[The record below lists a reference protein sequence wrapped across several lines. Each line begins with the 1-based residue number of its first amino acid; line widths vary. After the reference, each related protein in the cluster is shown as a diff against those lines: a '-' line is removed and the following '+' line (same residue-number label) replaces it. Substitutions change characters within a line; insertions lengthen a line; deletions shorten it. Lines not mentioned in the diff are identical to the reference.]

1 LERAVLERLGAEERP
16 EGRWSQFVGA
26 RNTATLAAAAFL
38 LTVAVMFMYR
48 PFSQSEAG
56 DSALMDYIAQS
67 ILRGQLPYRDVIDG
81 KAPGSFYL
89 SALTIE
95 VGRTLGLSDV
105 IAVRLLHII
114 MAGLL
119 ASVTFLV
126 GEAYLKNRIAA
137 LLAVALVFTSDY
149 FARWVVGGGQPKL
162 PMILFGM
169 LTLLL
174 IAKDMPFWAGVCSMC
189 SCLCWQPG
197 LLFTGTAVVI
207 FSRYFTSWR
216 DLRAAKVLAGAAI
229 PLLIVLAY
237 FYQQGALSD
246 LWAWTITYNYSVY
259 AYQAVKESGG
269 GLIHIWSVA
278 RRIFDVDIALVAIS
292 LIGILAFG
300 AARMREWLRR
310 DGVDKAADLYKDA
323 IVIAPL
329 AYSAFCLVRF
339 NAGPYLIPFIPFI
352 GLFAAW
358 CLVDSWRLLVTRR
371 FARENTF
378 VAWLPKAALVVLASV
393 FFYRVIAF
401 QFESDM
407 TLQDQQK
414 RFEAVSRLLGPDDKL
429 YVHGT
434 TELLVLLNRPNL
446 NPYVFLDWGKDDF
459 IAARQGRDFN
469 VMLDEIEAQAPKVV
483 ALSRLKKVA
492 HAGELNEWVQKRY
505 RLLEIPGYD
514 EIYIRKQD
522 SQ

>member
-1 LERAVLERLGAEERP
+1 
-16 EGRWSQFVGA
+16 
-26 RNTATLAAAAFL
+26 
-38 LTVAVMFMYR
+38 
-48 PFSQSEAG
+48 
-56 DSALMDYIAQS
+56 
-67 ILRGQLPYRDVIDG
+67 LPYRDVIDG

-89 SALTIE
+89 SALAIE

-105 IAVRLLHII
+105 IAARLLHIV

-119 ASVTFLV
+119 ASVTYLV
-126 GEAYLKNRIAA
+126 GEAYLNNRIAA
-137 LLAVALVFTSDY
+137 LLAVVLVFTSDY
-149 FARWVVGGGQPKL
+149 FARWIVGGGQPKF

-197 LLFTGTAVVI
+197 LLFTGTAVVV

-216 DLRAAKVLAGAAI
+216 DLRAARVLAGAAI
-229 PLLIVLAY
+229 PLLVVLAY
-237 FYQQGALSD
+237 FYRKGAFSD
-246 LWAWTITYNYSVY
+246 LWAWTFTYNYSVY
-259 AYQAVKESGG
+259 AYQSARELGG
-269 GLIHIWSVA
+269 GLIHLWRVA
-278 RRIFDVDIALVAIS
+278 LKIFGLDIVFVAIS
-292 LIGILAFG
+292 LIGILTYTT
-300 AARMREWLRR
+300 ARARERIR
-310 DGVDKAADLYKDA
+310 IGGISKSPDLYKDA

-329 AYSAFCLVRF
+329 AYSVFCLVKF
-339 NAGPYLIPFIPFI
+339 NAGPYLIPFVPFI

-358 CLVDSWRLLVTRR
+358 CLVDFWRLISHRLAKQNV
-371 FARENTF
+371 A
-378 VAWLPKAALVVLASV
+378 VAWLPIAALVLLACA

-401 QFESDM
+401 RLESDM
-407 TLQDQQK
+407 TLQDQEK

-459 IAARQGRDFN
+459 IAARQGRDFKAL
-469 VMLDEIEAQAPKVV
+469 VDEIDAQAPKVV
-483 ALSRLKKVA
+483 AISRLKKVA
-492 HAGELNEWVQKRY
+492 HGDELNEWVQKRY
-505 RLLEIPGYD
+505 RLLDVPGYD
-514 EIYIRKQD
+514 EIYVRKD